1 MADITIKWVE
11 PAVEI
16 EVDMSRL
23 TWRDLV
29 EFQRV
34 RDSVLDDEQRV
45 ELVTKLVSRIT
56 GQDAWELPAQVVAQ
70 IANEALTRTSLGG
83 TAKN

>member
-29 EFQRV
+29 EFQKARNTEM
-34 RDSVLDDEQRV
+34 DDEQRV
-45 ELVTKLVSRIT
+45 QLVTQLVSRIT
-56 GQDAWELPAQVVAQ
+56 GQDAWDLPAQVVAK
-70 IANEALTRTSLGG
+70 IANEALARTSLGAE
-83 TAKN
+83 AKN